1 MWQAQWVTRALRQ
14 ANPGLD
20 FSIRGMKTKGDNI
33 LDVPLA
39 KIGDKGLFTKELEL
53 ALLNGEIH
61 MAVHS
66 MKDLHQIACRAD
78 NRRSL

>member
-1 MWQAQWVTRALRQ
+1 MVGNVIIGTRGSTLAMWQAQWVTRALRR

-39 KIGDKGLFTKELEL
+39 KIGDKGLLPK
-53 ALLNGEIH
+53 NWNWH
-61 MAVHS
+61 
-66 MKDLHQIACRAD
+66 C
-78 NRRSL
+78 